1 MVQAVLRLTQHIR
14 VSPIRR
20 LFGFGITVSGLVL
33 LVSDVIGQLQQS
45 AAWAGVRACAL
56 VRDLMTALVHL
67 P

>member
-33 LVSDVIGQLQQS
+33 LV
-45 AAWAGVRACAL
+45 
-56 VRDLMTALVHL
+56 RDLMTALVHL